1 MGREKK
7 AVSEKKKVDLTDR
20 FISESALW
28 EKHLSDFTSRNSTND
43 RFSHSKSMSV

>member
-1 MGREKK
+1 MGRENK

-28 EKHLSDFTSRNSTND
+28 ENNLSDFTSRNSVND
-43 RFSHSKSMSV
+43 LFSHSNSMSV